1 MTWILPKQ
9 LHTSAFVA
17 DTKALDLDSEEFSQ
31 ICEKSLTWRGKDS
44 VSRTWLQRWKRENW
58 MQHLCSRTLRPSHTT
73 SFLDKWTSYLEDSL
87 VSPLALQES
96 VKQLKT
102 QDTSFLPSPEESKPV
117 NLELCFSKTSKESSP
132 VKQPTESQ
140 FSSMSSEHWK
150 KWITEQRQEYSLR
163 KKSAHLIRESES
175 SSWPTA
181 TVFDT
186 TGGSYPT
193 EMVDGVYRSKHSQEP
208 NSPWYGAKLK
218 DAVETHE
225 KNWATPQSRDYK
237 GARRKLSE
245 DGKNRSQTTGETFGK
260 DLNQQVKNWPTPTAV
275 NRVRDEETMEKCL
288 KFRQSHGK
296 TSVPLYLEEKV
307 IREPQNWGTPAANDA
322 NKTPHC
328 EVNSN
333 QAGLTRSVGR
343 AEANW
348 PTATTR
354 DWKDTNATVPPSRA
368 NPSKQTLG
376 QRVAHVGL
384 QDQTNLNTSGKNQES
399 WPTPRANKVHPQ
411 ITEENRE
418 HLANRNKANLE
429 EDIAGHCGK
438 ATGKLNPNW
447 VEQLMGLPVGWTD
460 LGYWETVSFR

>member
-1 MTWILPKQ
+1 
-9 LHTSAFVA
+9 
-17 DTKALDLDSEEFSQ
+17 
-31 ICEKSLTWRGKDS
+31 
-44 VSRTWLQRWKRENW
+44 
-58 MQHLCSRTLRPSHTT
+58 MQHLCSRTLKPSLTE
-73 SFLDKWTSYLEDSL
+73 SFVDAWTSSLEDFR
-87 VSPLALQES
+87 VSHSVLLES
-96 VKQLKT
+96 VKLLKT
-102 QDTSFLPSPEESKPV
+102 PDISSPTSQTESESA
-117 NLELCFSKTSKESSP
+117 NLELFSLKTYKESSP
-132 VKQPTESQ
+132 AKQQTESQ
-140 FSSMSSEHWK
+140 FSNMSSESWK
-150 KWITEQRQEYSLR
+150 EWVIEQRQEYSQR

-225 KNWATPQSRDYK
+225 QNWATPNVCGNHNRKGASKTSGDELSTQVKQEKNWQTPTTMDVERTPDGMEKRKAYRESIGRKYVEGCLTEQVKNWATPIVGDAHLASNPEAAQKRLAEGKATLSRQ
-237 GARRKLSE
+237 AE
-245 DGKNRSQTTGETFGK
+245 A
-260 DLNQQVKNWPTPTAV
+260 KNWPTMTVKSGGGLPPNSQSKSKSRKQHAGHPLETAV
-275 NRVRDEETMEKCL
+275 M
-288 KFRQSHGK
+288 
-296 TSVPLYLEEKV
+296 
-307 IREPQNWGTPAANDA
+307 REPQ
-322 NKTPHC
+322 
-328 EVNSN
+328 
-333 QAGLTRSVGR
+333 
-343 AEANW
+343 NW

-384 QDQTNLNTSGKNQES
+384 QDQANPNTNGKSQES
-399 WPTPRANKVHPQ
+399 WPTPRANKVHPE

-418 HLANRNKANLE
+418 HLANRKKANLE

-447 VEQLMGLPVGWTD
+447 VEHLMGLPAGWTD
-460 LGYWETVSFR
+460 LGSWETE